1 MLAALVLAAGVAPAQ
16 PPAPLPERWL
26 LKLAPDDLKRTPP
39 NLISQTWYDSHR
51 PRAIGTGWER
61 WVQFRAGYLGG
72 PATVTIT
79 KLGEREFVPPPNLPE
94 PVSRTLPLAVHGPLV
109 EFDRKLYTAV
119 SRPFRVGMKQSA
131 TQQLH
136 LGAAVELKDNV
147 WYQAGTRTSADG
159 KTVTVEEWRLEF
171 ADDPRKADAGA
182 VTVRGHQ
189 RPLGER
195 GGEALKLDLRFTAE
209 PANERTRVRVVRFRA
224 PDDTKLPR
232 LPYLQLGNSQGDADV
247 IWVDG
252 MDRLTLTPASRPA
265 PVRLEPETPGLVQP
279 PVK

>member
-1 MLAALVLAAGVAPAQ
+1 MFAALVLAAGVAPAQ

-39 NLISQTWYDSHR
+39 NLFSQTWFDGRYS
-51 PRAIGTGWER
+51 RAGGWER
-61 WVQFRAGYLGG
+61 WVQFRPGYLGG

-79 KLGEREFVPPPNLPE
+79 TLGDRELLVPPSKSE

-119 SRPFRVGMKQSA
+119 SRPFRGGMQRSV

-136 LGAAVELKDNV
+136 LGAAVELKDRV
-147 WYQAGTRTSADG
+147 WYQAGTRTDPDSKAM
-159 KTVTVEEWRLEF
+159 TVEEWRLEF
-171 ADDPRKADAGA
+171 ADDPRKADTGT
-182 VTVRGHQ
+182 VTVRGHR
-189 RPLGER
+189 RPFGER
-195 GGEALKLDLRFTAE
+195 GGEALKLDVRFAAE
-209 PANERTRVRVVRFRA
+209 PANEVTRARVVRFRA
-224 PDDTKLPR
+224 PDDVKLPP
-232 LPYLQLGNSQGDADV
+232 LPYLQLGNAEGGPDI
-247 IWVDG
+247 IWLDG
-252 MDRLTLTPASRPA
+252 WDRMTLTPASRPA